1 MLDEDIENAFQEESD
16 VEMESG
22 DEQEEAKGNGSQ
34 DEWGGISNQPVEG
47 GGSDDHIKTGK
58 KPPTAE
64 ELRAI
69 KDASDLFKSSS
80 FKLQVCIHSHFLKLT
95 HSFRSMHYFPT
106 FVQNLRGF
114 HLWNASSSL
123 CTPGLE
129 KYHQLL
135 LNILLR
141 LLENY

>member
-1 MLDEDIENAFQEESD
+1 MGSD
-16 VEMESG
+16 ANMS
-22 DEQEEAKGNGSQ
+22 DEQEELEGHGSQ

-47 GGSDDHIKTGK
+47 GGSDDHIKTTK

-80 FKLQVCIHSHFLKLT
+80 FKLQVCIRCHFLKLT
-95 HSFRSMHYFPT
+95 QSFRSMHYFPT

-114 HLWNASSSL
+114 HLWNDSSSL
-123 CTPGLE
+123 CTQGSE
-129 KYHQLL
+129 KYHLLL
-135 LNILLR
+135 LNIHLR
-141 LLENY
+141 PLENS